1 MKIGIFGGT
10 FDPIH
15 CGHLRS
21 AEDVRETFGL
31 DRLYFVPA
39 ARPPHKSREDIA
51 SAEHRFKMVE
61 LAVADHPAFVA
72 SAVELERSGP
82 SYSIDTIRH
91 FLATDQP
98 ATLALMLGID
108 AFRDLPSWKDSA
120 SIPALCD
127 LIVTTRPGEE
137 LPPATAFL
145 PVALQNTFWYDPAIR
160 MYRHASGHFLTLHH
174 IAGLSIASSTLR
186 HLMQQGRSL
195 RYLVPAAVEAYI
207 TNHRLYKAEECQ
219 R

>member
-21 AEDVRETFGL
+21 AEDVRETFAL
-31 DRLYFVPA
+31 DRLYFIPA
-39 ARPPHKSREDIA
+39 ARPPHKSRGDIA
-51 SAEHRFKMVE
+51 PAEHRFKMVE
-61 LAVADHPAFVA
+61 LAVADHPAFAA
-72 SAVELERSGP
+72 SAVELERPGP

-91 FLATDQP
+91 FLATLQP
-98 ATLALMLGID
+98 AALALILGID
-108 AFRDLPSWKDSA
+108 AFRDLPSWKESA
-120 SIPALCD
+120 AIPALCD

-137 LPPATAFL
+137 IPPASDFL
-145 PVALQNTFWYDPAIR
+145 PVALQNTFWYDPATR
-160 MYRHASGHFLTLHH
+160 MYRHASGHFLTFHP
-174 IAGLSIASSTLR
+174 IAGLSIAASTLR
-186 HLMQQGRSL
+186 HLIRQGRSL

-207 TNHRLYKAEECQ
+207 TNHRLYKTEECL